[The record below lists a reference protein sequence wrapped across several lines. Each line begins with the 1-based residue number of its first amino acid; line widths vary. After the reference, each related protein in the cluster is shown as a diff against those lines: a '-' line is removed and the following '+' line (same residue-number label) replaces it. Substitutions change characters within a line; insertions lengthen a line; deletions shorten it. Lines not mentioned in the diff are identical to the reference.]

1 MMYLLFIGCFSL
13 SKSETFAMK
22 EQSAAQSRLKEQ
34 SMQNTQW
41 MNNFDNTSSG
51 EDTGYS
57 DEESDGSYDGPN
69 PSIPYRCYDGYFCW
83 ESWNMNSNDCDY
95 VLGDNATFA
104 MDYCPFNG
112 IQSSC
117 ANVSF
122 GSYYDTGNSSD
133 YDGTFFQYDSQY
145 IDQSDCVYDFNGD
158 WYDSE

>member
-22 EQSAAQSRLKEQ
+22 EQEAAQSRLKEQ

-41 MNNFDNTSSG
+41 MNNFESTS

-57 DEESDGSYDGPN
+57 DEEYDGSYNGPT
-69 PSIPYRCYDGYFCW
+69 PSIPYRCYDGNFCW
-83 ESWNMNSNDCDY
+83 ESWNMDSDDCNSL
-95 VLGDNATFA
+95 LGSSTYFA

-117 ANVSF
+117 ADVSF
-122 GSYYDTGNSSD
+122 NYYDTGYVN
-133 YDGTFFQYDSQY
+133 DGTFFQYSTEY
-145 IDQSDCVYDFNGD
+145 IDRSDCIYDWNGD